1 MVAIRD
7 TTTVRAQS
15 SQPRKDKTATSDSSE
30 LREVDDARQ
39 LRKFSAFD
47 NFSDD
52 ELRRIVRAAHHDSLS
67 APWPLIYEQT
77 PSTACYILLSGEAG
91 VYIGRDCI
99 AALGPGEVIG
109 ESALRNGKLRS
120 ATVTTS
126 GPAEVLRI
134 ERDELAGLI
143 DEIPALREVID
154 ATIERHTHVALGP
167 PAEPKP
173 TRSKLTTS
181 VPTDLVAQFEQSATI
196 AGVTVAAALEDALAQ
211 WVQNRIDSDAKSPSV
226 KTGSAPVKSE

>member
-1 MVAIRD
+1 MVAIRH

-15 SQPRKDKTATSDSSE
+15 SQPRKDKTATSDSHE
-30 LREVDDARQ
+30 LREADDARQ
-39 LRKFSAFD
+39 LRKFRAFD
-47 NFSDD
+47 DFSNE
-52 ELRRIVRAAHHDSLS
+52 ELLRLVRAAHHDSLS
-67 APWPLIYEQT
+67 APWPLIYERT
-77 PSTACYILLSGEAG
+77 PSNACYILLSGEAG

-134 ERDELAGLI
+134 ERDDLAGLI
-143 DEIPALREVID
+143 DEIPALRDTID
-154 ATIERHTHVALGP
+154 ATIERHSQVALVP

-181 VPTDLVAQFEQSATI
+181 VPTDLVARFERSATI

-211 WVQNRIDSDAKSPSV
+211 WVQKQDRQ
-226 KTGSAPVKSE
+226 